1 MQVIQTEDLRNVHIT
16 RIVCVI
22 LFARVVRIVCVTW
35 VACVLCIAS
44 IACVIHAF
52 RIVCDICVIR
62 SFIGGMF
69 LRTHNSLVSSP
80 YKHVPHVQYRFH
92 GTNVAV
98 NGAYIKVYWNI

>member
-22 LFARVVRIVCVTW
+22 LFACVVRIVR
-35 VACVLCIAS
+35 IA
-44 IACVIHAF
+44 
-52 RIVCDICVIR
+52 CDICVIR

-80 YKHVPHVQYRFH
+80 YKNVPHVQYRFY

-98 NGAYIKVYWNI
+98 NGAYIKTYWNI